1 LTTRSL
7 ALLSGE
13 NHPIPEAEA
22 KALFLA
28 YDQKAR
34 FESPE
39 PRVLMAESIADPF
52 LVASRVAFSRRVGRL
67 LERAADAGAEINGK
81 KVRLRNFDIGKK
93 PALDPDRVL
102 QGLDCT
108 VDLINPDYELTL
120 IRGVGE
126 YLVLTKPGGMY
137 QGWSHRRPRARPYF
151 HPSAIF
157 PKLSR
162 ALVNLSRC
170 TEGQL
175 FLDPF
180 AGTGSL
186 PLEAEL
192 VGARVVA
199 LDQTAK
205 MVQGALLNMKHF
217 GEEWLGVVRASAFKS
232 PLTHVDAVATD
243 IPYGKLSSTGGKEL
257 QDVLSLT
264 LSILPDILLS
274 GSRAVLMHP
283 SQMKVVDSADLELE
297 EEHDLYVH
305 KLLTRTISVLR
316 RR

>member
-1 LTTRSL
+1 MTTRSL
-7 ALLSGE
+7 AFLSGE
-13 NHPIPEAEA
+13 NHQIPEAEVRS
-22 KALFLA
+22 LFLA
-28 YDQKAR
+28 YDQKSK

-39 PRVLMAESIADPF
+39 PRVLVAESIADPF

-67 LERAADAGAEINGK
+67 LDKAADAAAEIDGK
-81 KVRLRNFDIGKK
+81 TVRLRNFDIGNK
-93 PALDPDRVL
+93 PPLDPERVL
-102 QGLDCT
+102 QGFDCK

-126 YLVLTKPGGMY
+126 YLVLTRPGRMH

-162 ALVNLSRC
+162 ALVNLTRC
-170 TEGQL
+170 KEGQL

-205 MVQGALLNMKHF
+205 MVRGALLNMKHF
-217 GEEWLGVVRASAFKS
+217 GEEWLGVIRASAFRS
-232 PLTHVDAVATD
+232 PLTCVDAVATD

-257 QDVLSLT
+257 QDVLRLT
-264 LSILPDILLS
+264 LSILPEVLRS

-283 SQMKVVDSADLELE
+283 SQMNVVDSADLELE

-305 KLLTRTISVLR
+305 KLLTRTISVLKR
-316 RR
+316 R